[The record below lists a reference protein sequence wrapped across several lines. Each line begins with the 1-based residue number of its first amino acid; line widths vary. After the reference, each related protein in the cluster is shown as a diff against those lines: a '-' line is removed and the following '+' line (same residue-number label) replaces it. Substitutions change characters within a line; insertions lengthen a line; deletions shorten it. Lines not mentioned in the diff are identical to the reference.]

1 MEKKFAMTYAT
12 INALLNNEQ
21 VRQISPMIKNA
32 FDAVNSD
39 IHTSGCSSCA
49 KRKKLN
55 DAATSLLSQLQNA
68 SDMELDRIKKA
79 LGVDKL
85 VFPNG
90 FSAIER

>member
-12 INALLNNEQ
+12 INALLNNEE
-21 VRQISPMIKNA
+21 VRKISPMIKNA
-32 FDAVNSD
+32 YDVVNSD
-39 IHTSGCSSCA
+39 ITSSGCSSCA

-55 DAATSLLSQLQNA
+55 EASISLLSQLQNA

-90 FSAIER
+90 FKTIER